1 MSPKMSLTDMVDQAL
16 SRQRAEESRRMTV
29 QHRLESI
36 CECVRGCVWNRD
48 GKNYHPSEV
57 PVVMFTRRMW
67 EVVLELA
74 QATHEGAW
82 DDEIHTPLAEELE
95 SRGSGVG
102 PDWRKFEWVVDEEQG
117 TMDLSNSVVFEDKEG
132 TFVVRLQ
139 GKDLDE
145 CSIIKISPDDDEPID
160 FGTVQFSDL
169 PKALGKV
176 IR

>member
-1 MSPKMSLTDMVDQAL
+1 MSLTEMVDQAL
-16 SRQRAEESRRMTV
+16 SRQRAEESRRMTA
-29 QHRLESI
+29 QSRLESI
-36 CECVRGCVWNRD
+36 CECVRMAVWDRD

-67 EVVLELA
+67 EVVLDLA
-74 QATHEGAW
+74 QATHEGVW
-82 DDEIHTPLAEELE
+82 DDEVHTPLAEELE

-145 CSIIKISPDDDEPID
+145 CSVIKISPDDEDPVD
-160 FGTVQFSDL
+160 FGTVPLSDL
-169 PKALGKV
+169 AKVLGKAL
-176 IR
+176 R